1 MVVMHRKTIRAYG
14 AADPRAKEA
23 LDVWYLKV
31 VAASWANPSDVR
43 RTMGYTDQIGD
54 ERFIFNIK
62 GNHYRLLAAVNFAR
76 RTIYIKGIF
85 THAEYDDLSKHDLL
99 TLEHKK

>member
-1 MVVMHRKTIRAYG
+1 MHKKTIREYG
-14 AADPRAKEA
+14 AANPRIGEA
-23 LDVWYLKV
+23 LRVWQESV
-31 VAASWANPSDVR
+31 EAVSWANPSDVR

-62 GNHYRLLAAVNFAR
+62 GNHYRLLAAVNFSR
-76 RTIYIKGIF
+76 RTVYIKGIF

-99 TLEHKK
+99 TLEYKQ